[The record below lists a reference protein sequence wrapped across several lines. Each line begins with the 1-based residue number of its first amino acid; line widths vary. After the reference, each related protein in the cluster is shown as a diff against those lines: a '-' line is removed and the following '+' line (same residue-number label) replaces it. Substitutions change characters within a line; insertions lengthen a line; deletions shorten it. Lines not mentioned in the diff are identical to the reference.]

1 LYAHQVP
8 ALDDLD
14 ETKRHRTT
22 LNLPVEL
29 LAEAERELEMDSAT
43 ETVTV
48 ALREL
53 VASRRRARLLEME
66 LPDLTLASLEELR
79 RPRLAEPVRRDARA
93 R

>member
-1 LYAHQVP
+1 MLQ
-8 ALDDLD
+8 LDDLD

-29 LAEAERELEMDSAT
+29 LAEAEKEAAMSSAT
-43 ETVTV
+43 NTVTL

-66 LPDLTLASLEELR
+66 LPDLTLASLAELR
-79 RPRLAEPVRRDARA
+79 RPRFEVPVQQDARA

>member
-1 LYAHQVP
+1 M
-8 ALDDLD
+8 LDLDGLD

-29 LAEAERELEMDSAT
+29 LAEAEKALEMTSAT
-43 ETVTV
+43 ETVTL

-53 VASRRRARLLEME
+53 LASRRRARLLEMD
-66 LPDLTLASLEELR
+66 LADLTLASLEELR
-79 RPRLAEPVRRDARA
+79 RPRFEVPSEQDDRA

>member
-1 LYAHQVP
+1 M
-8 ALDDLD
+8 LDDLD

-22 LNLPVEL
+22 LNLPVDL
-29 LAEAERELEMDSAT
+29 LAEAEKELEMSSAT
-43 ETVTV
+43 DTVTL

-53 VASRRRARLLEME
+53 VASRRRARLLQME

-79 RPRLAEPVRRDARA
+79 RTRVEAPAQDARA